1 MPGSEEREEVAETI
15 IQDNIHSDA
24 EIPTAGII
32 SRTLLSD
39 QHIKVVLFGFDAGQ
53 ELSEH
58 TASVPATI
66 HILSGEADVVIGDDR
81 RLASPGFWASMPA
94 NMPHSILAK
103 TKTVML
109 LYMVK
114 AAKPGSDA

>member
-1 MPGSEEREEVAETI
+1 MAETTI
-15 IQDNIHSDA
+15 HADIHSESAIPA
-24 EIPTAGII
+24 EGII

-39 QHIKVVLFGFDAGQ
+39 DQIKVVLFGFDAGQ

-66 HILSGEADVVIGDDR
+66 HILSGQADVSIGDDR
-81 RLASPGFWASMPA
+81 QSVGPGFWAWMPA

-103 TKTVML
+103 SKTVML

-114 AAKPGSDA
+114 AARSDSGS

>member
-1 MPGSEEREEVAETI
+1 MADIVYHL
-15 IQDNIHSDA
+15 NIHSAA
-24 EIPTAGII
+24 EIPDSGII

-39 QHIKVVLFGFDAGQ
+39 DNIKVVLFGFDKGQ

-66 HILSGEADVVIGDDR
+66 HILEGEADVTIGAERSDAR
-81 RLASPGFWASMPA
+81 PGFWAWMPA
-94 NMPHSILAK
+94 NMPHSIVAR

-114 AAKPGSDA
+114 AARGQSSE